1 VAHNFYFKFIPEA
14 RHYNNEEVN
23 AYIDNLLAN
32 DPMHTWMSQNT
43 AEIKKA
49 IKDGEFQKIYE
60 QLFDQKMM

>member
-1 VAHNFYFKFIPEA
+1 
-14 RHYNNEEVN
+14 VN

-43 AEIKKA
+43 ADIKKA

-60 QLFDQKMM
+60 QLFEQKMM